1 VTSPFSLDFPGGGA
15 ARALEVADADELPGA
30 LTALGLVPPRPTVV
44 VVGGAGGLD
53 DAALRRLRSVFASG
67 IVPVLERCGAAAV
80 DGGTFSGVMR
90 LLGETRSTL
99 KAAFPLVGVVA
110 AGTVIV
116 PGRPVPSGA
125 DAVLEPHHTHFVL
138 VPGNQWGAES
148 PWIVQTAGV
157 LAGGA
162 PSVTV
167 LVNGGEIAYTDVEG
181 SLQAGRCVVVVAGS
195 GRTADTLAAA
205 LAGTDTNARA
215 QALVASGLI
224 RSVPVD
230 EPSALA
236 GLLMAALGDGP
247 PDVG

>member
-1 VTSPFSLDFPGGGA
+1 VTSPFSLDFSGGGA

-30 LTALGLVPPRPTVV
+30 LTALGLVPPRPAVV

-67 IVPVLERCGAAAV
+67 VVPVLERCGAAAV

-99 KAAFPLVGVVA
+99 GAAFPLVGVVA
-110 AGTVIV
+110 VGTVAM
-116 PGRPVPSGA
+116 PGRLAPPGA
-125 DAVLEPHHTHFVL
+125 EAVLEPHHTHFVL
-138 VPGNQWGAES
+138 VPGKQWGAEA
-148 PWIVQTAGV
+148 PWIAQTATV

-167 LVNGGEIAYTDVEG
+167 LVNGGEIAYTDVEC
-181 SLQAGRCVVVVAGS
+181 SMQAGRHVVVVAGS

-205 LAGTDTNARA
+205 LAGAETNEHARA
-215 QALVASGLI
+215 LAASGLI

-236 GLLMAALGDGP
+236 GLLMATLGDRP